1 MLEKKIIDN
10 GITYQLIG
18 EVYYP
23 VLIDAELPIGIYA
36 KKRIEYLAENNLV
49 SFDKHYT
56 KYQFHYEMFCLNC
69 YCEQLFQRK
78 FFEYLEQHPDAN
90 RKQIIKKKKELKD
103 GIIEIYILQ
112 PQEVIYNGKELEI
125 TKQIWWSNETK

>member
-49 SFDKHYT
+49 
-56 KYQFHYEMFCLNC
+56 
-69 YCEQLFQRK
+69 
-78 FFEYLEQHPDAN
+78 
-90 RKQIIKKKKELKD
+90 
-103 GIIEIYILQ
+103 
-112 PQEVIYNGKELEI
+112 
-125 TKQIWWSNETK
+125 

>member
-23 VLIDAELPIGIYA
+23 VLVDVELPIGIYA
-36 KKRIEYLAENNLV
+36 KKRIEYLTENNLV

-78 FFEYLEQHPDAN
+78 LFEYLEQHPDAT
-90 RKQIIKKKKELKD
+90 RKQITKKKEEIKD
-103 GIIEIYILQ
+103 EIINIYILQ

-125 TKQIWWSNETK
+125 TK

>member
-49 SFDKHYT
+49 FFDKHSKIVIIKSHSIT
-56 KYQFHYEMFCLNC
+56 SFHYTAFRAL
-69 YCEQLFQRK
+69 
-78 FFEYLEQHPDAN
+78 
-90 RKQIIKKKKELKD
+90 II
-103 GIIEIYILQ
+103 
-112 PQEVIYNGKELEI
+112 
-125 TKQIWWSNETK
+125 T